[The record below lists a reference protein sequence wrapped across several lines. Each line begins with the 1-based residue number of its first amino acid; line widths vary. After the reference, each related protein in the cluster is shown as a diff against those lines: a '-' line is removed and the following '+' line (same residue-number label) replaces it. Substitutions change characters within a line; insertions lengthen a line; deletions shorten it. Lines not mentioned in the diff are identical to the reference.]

1 MEWTEL
7 IGSHCPWVFSVAQ
20 PHAFII
26 MNTRIHWGP
35 LLLAACLVV
44 LRPHA
49 QEAVSDP
56 EALIEQLETPGK
68 GGPERQG
75 RRDAAL
81 ALSELGPEAAPAVP
95 ALINALEDGDTQVW
109 FHSVTALARIGS
121 AAKPAIPALLE
132 DLKSGGRRGANAK
145 WYRSAYALGN
155 MGPTSLAELTVA
167 LTDSHAGV
175 RAGVAKALGWLAE
188 EAAVAIPD
196 LIALLQDE
204 EEEVRLYAAESIGKI
219 GPLAIPALASSL
231 DSPDHNARKAAL
243 TAVKTL
249 GVKAQPLL
257 DNLIKLTKEN
267 ETPDLQAGALNSINH
282 LEIESEK
289 LAEIIWSLADHTD
302 EEVLHEVANGLLDL
316 PPDWTVSRLV
326 DRLGFEDLATQ
337 LWAADLLGRMG
348 NEGIPAV
355 PRLIEL
361 IDSSRH
367 AAHTRAFTRAIASL
381 GPAATEPLFKHL
393 AKVSESEIDSSHWI
407 VECLG
412 NYGIPGLQKLSRGL
426 TDDSDTIRLA
436 SIHAIQHFGADGR
449 NAVSKV
455 ERSLRDPNARIRSA
469 SLVSLMS
476 ISPNPERYAED
487 VRRLLNDDSPEARQA
502 AAASVAYV
510 GDTDEKT
517 IQRLG
522 ELLLDDNQ
530 AIRLACTQALASI
543 GNKAASQSDRLA
555 TLLVERN
562 DMIQIA
568 TVKAIGEIGQASPL
582 AISQI
587 ASLANL
593 EEGDLKLAAL
603 HSLGQ
608 LGSPSPQI
616 AKVVRSAVS
625 HQDDSVREAALKA
638 FGRVIENTEEQLE
651 VNSNALN
658 DEIVEVRL
666 AAARN
671 LGALGEDGIP
681 ATQFLMELL
690 SDRSNFTNYLNALK
704 KIPADE
710 SQLEYY
716 LEGLDHRS
724 SGVRA
729 YACET
734 LGRLGE
740 KAKPAV
746 QKLERLVEDDRSGYV
761 KSRAETALERITG
774 EDRDD

>member
-1 MEWTEL
+1 
-7 IGSHCPWVFSVAQ
+7 
-20 PHAFII
+20 
-26 MNTRIHWGP
+26 MNTRIYWEP
-35 LLLAACLVV
+35 LLLATCL
-44 LRPHA
+44 LAAPRTGA
-49 QEAVSDP
+49 QEATSDP
-56 EALIEQLETPGK
+56 AVLIEQLETPGK
-68 GGPERQG
+68 GGPELQG

-81 ALSELGPEAAPAVP
+81 ALSELGPEAASAVS
-95 ALINALEDGDTQVW
+95 ALISALEDGDTQVW

-145 WYRSAYALGN
+145 WYRSAFALGN
-155 MGPTSLAELTVA
+155 MGPTSLPQLTAA

-188 EAAVAIPD
+188 EAAVALPD

-204 EEEVRLYAAESIGKI
+204 EEEVRRNAAESIGKI
-219 GPLAIPALASSL
+219 GPSAIPAIAIAL

-243 TAVKTL
+243 TAVTTL

-257 DNLIKLTKEN
+257 KNLIKLTKEN
-267 ETPDLQAGALNSINH
+267 ETPDLQAGALNSLNH
-282 LEIESEK
+282 LDIESEE
-289 LAEIIWSLADHTD
+289 LSEIVWFLADHTD

-316 PPDWTVSRLV
+316 PPDLTVSRLV
-326 DRLGFEDLATQ
+326 DRLDFEDLATQ

-348 NEGIPAV
+348 PKGIPAV

-367 AAHTRAFTRAIASL
+367 AAHKRAFTKAIASL
-381 GPAATEPLFKHL
+381 GPAATEPLFDHL
-393 AKVSESEIDSSHWI
+393 SELSESEIDSTHWI
-407 VECLG
+407 VESLG
-412 NYGIPGLQKLSRGL
+412 SYGIPGLQELSRGL
-426 TDDSDTIRLA
+426 SDNNAAIRLA
-436 SIHAIQHFGADGR
+436 SIHAIQHLGADGR
-449 NAVSKV
+449 DAVSKV
-455 ERSLRDPNARIRSA
+455 ERSLRDSNPRIRSA
-469 SLVSLMS
+469 SLVSLMA

-502 AAASVAYV
+502 AAESVPHV

-522 ELLLDDNQ
+522 VLLQDDNT

-543 GNKAASQSDRLA
+543 GDKAASQSDRLA
-555 TLLVERN
+555 TLLVEKD
-562 DMIQIA
+562 DMIKIA
-568 TVKAIGEIGQASPL
+568 AVKAIGEIGQASPL
-582 AISQI
+582 AVSQI

-593 EEGDLKLAAL
+593 EAGALKLAAL
-603 HSLGQ
+603 QSLGQ
-608 LGSPSPQI
+608 IGSPSSQI
-616 AKVVRSAVS
+616 ANVVRKAVS
-625 HQDDSVREAALKA
+625 DPEESVREAALKA
-638 FGRVIENTEEQLE
+638 FGRVIEDSEEQLE

-671 LGALGEDGIP
+671 LGALGENAIP
-681 ATQFLMELL
+681 ATRFLMELL
-690 SDRSNFTNYLNALK
+690 SDRGNFTNYLNALK

-716 LEGLDHRS
+716 LEGLEHRS

-740 KAKPAV
+740 KAMPAV
-746 QKLERLVEDDRSGYV
+746 QKLERLAEKDGSKYV
-761 KSRAETALERITG
+761 KSRAEKALERITG

>member
-1 MEWTEL
+1 
-7 IGSHCPWVFSVAQ
+7 
-20 PHAFII
+20 

-35 LLLAACLVV
+35 LLLVACLFVF
-44 LRPHA
+44 LRSEA
-49 QEAVSDP
+49 QEATSDP
-56 EALIEQLETPGK
+56 AVLIKQLETPGK

-155 MGPTSLAELTVA
+155 MGPTSLPQLTEA
-167 LTDSHAGV
+167 LTNSHAGV

-188 EAAVAIPD
+188 EAAVALPD
-196 LIALLQDE
+196 LIASLEDE
-204 EEEVRLYAAESIGKI
+204 DDDVRRYAAESIGKM
-219 GPLAIPALASSL
+219 GPLAIPALATTL
-231 DSPDHNARKAAL
+231 HSPNHSARKAAL

-249 GVKAQPLL
+249 GTKAQPLL
-257 DNLIKLTKEN
+257 NDLIKLTTEN
-267 ETPDLQAGALNSINH
+267 ETPDLQAGALNTLTH
-282 LEIESEK
+282 LDIKPTALSEIV
-289 LAEIIWSLADHTD
+289 WSLADHTD

-316 PPDWTVSRLV
+316 PPSLTVSRLV

-348 NEGIPAV
+348 PEGIPAV

-361 IDSSRH
+361 IESSRH
-367 AAHTRAFTRAIASL
+367 DAHTRAFTNAIASL
-381 GPAATEPLFKHL
+381 GPSATEPLFTHL
-393 AKVSESEIDSSHWI
+393 TEVSEDEIDASHWI
-407 VECLG
+407 VKCLG
-412 NYGIPGLQKLSRGL
+412 NYGIPGLRRLSRGL
-426 TDDSDTIRLA
+426 SDDNDAIRLV
-436 SIHAIQHFGADGR
+436 SIHAIKHLGADGR
-449 NAVSKV
+449 DAVSKV
-455 ERSLRDPNARIRSA
+455 ERNLRDTNPRIRSA
-469 SLVSLMS
+469 SLLSLMA
-476 ISPNPERYAED
+476 ISSDPERYTED

-502 AAASVAYV
+502 AAKSVPHI
-510 GDTDEKT
+510 GDTQEQT

-522 ELLLDDNQ
+522 ELLQDDNS
-530 AIRLACTQALASI
+530 ATRLASTEALASI
-543 GNKAASQSDRLA
+543 GEKAASQSDRLA
-555 TLLVERN
+555 TLLVEKN
-562 DMIQIA
+562 DMIKIA
-568 TVKAIGEIGQASPL
+568 AVEAIGEIGKASSL
-582 AISQI
+582 AVSQI

-593 EEGDLKLAAL
+593 EAGDLRLAAL
-603 HSLGQ
+603 QSLGQ
-608 LGSPSPQI
+608 IGTPSPQI
-616 AKVVRSAVS
+616 ARVVRSAVS
-625 HQDDSVREAALKA
+625 DNQESVREAALKA
-638 FGRVIENTEEQLE
+638 FGRVIEDIEEQLN
-651 VNSNALN
+651 VNLNALN
-658 DEIVEVRL
+658 DEIVEVQL
-666 AAARN
+666 AAAKN

-681 ATQFLMELL
+681 ATRFLMELL
-690 SDRSNFTNYLNALK
+690 SDRSNFTTYLNVLK

-716 LEGLDHRS
+716 LEGLEHRS

-746 QKLERLVEDDRSGYV
+746 QKLERLAEKDQSRYV